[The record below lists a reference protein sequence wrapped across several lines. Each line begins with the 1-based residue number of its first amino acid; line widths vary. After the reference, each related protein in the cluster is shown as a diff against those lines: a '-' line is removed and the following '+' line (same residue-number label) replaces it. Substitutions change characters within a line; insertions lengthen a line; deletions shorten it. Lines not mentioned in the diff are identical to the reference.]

1 MNTAL
6 LTGSSLAMSAIS
18 MAFQVWLAGRIGSA
32 GIGLYQ
38 LVLSVAFLCTT
49 FAVSGIRFAATRLV
63 SEELGHERSWSVA
76 AAMRRCFAYSLFF
89 GLSAMAVLFSFAE
102 PIGFLWIGDARTV
115 KSLKLIA
122 FSMPFLSLSSVM
134 SGYFT
139 ACGRVW
145 KPTVV
150 HLGEQLITIG
160 FVAYFLSHSPAGD
173 IEKNCAAVMLG
184 NVCGDVISFVCM
196 LLFYLTDRHSVR
208 DYSAQ
213 KLKLTSRMLKVA
225 LPLAVSAYARSALST
240 LEHLL
245 VPRGLKA
252 AGFSA
257 DRALSGYG
265 VIQGMVLPI
274 VSFPACILMAL
285 AELIIPELTEA
296 QVRGNDGDISKT
308 VSSLIKKGLGYS
320 SAVALVLFV
329 FADKLGVRIYSS
341 PEAGDYLRLL
351 APLIPIMYT
360 DMVAD
365 GCLKGLGQQLWC
377 MGINLLDALLGVLLV
392 WQVLP
397 VFALKGY
404 ICIIYFNECLNF
416 ALSIM
421 RLRKV
426 TKIRL
431 FSFLFYPEASCR
443 PCAAAAR
450 YAYKATW
457 LAA

>member
-1 MNTAL
+1 MVNRKRLIMNTAL

-160 FVAYFLSHSPAGD
+160 FVAYFLAHSPAGD

-265 VIQGMVLPI
+265 VIHGMVLPI

-308 VSSLIKKGLGYS
+308 VSLLIKKGLGYS

-392 WQVLP
+392 WQVVP

-431 FSFLFYPEASCR
+431 FS
-443 PCAAAAR
+443 
-450 YAYKATW
+450 
-457 LAA
+457 

>member
-1 MNTAL
+1 MVNRKRLIMNTAL
-6 LTGSSLAMSAIS
+6 LTGSSLAVSAIS

-102 PIGFLWIGDARTV
+102 PVGFLWIGDARTV

-160 FVAYFLSHSPAGD
+160 FVAYFLAHSPAGD

-426 TKIRL
+426 TNIRL
-431 FSFLFYPEASCR
+431 FS
-443 PCAAAAR
+443 
-450 YAYKATW
+450 
-457 LAA
+457 